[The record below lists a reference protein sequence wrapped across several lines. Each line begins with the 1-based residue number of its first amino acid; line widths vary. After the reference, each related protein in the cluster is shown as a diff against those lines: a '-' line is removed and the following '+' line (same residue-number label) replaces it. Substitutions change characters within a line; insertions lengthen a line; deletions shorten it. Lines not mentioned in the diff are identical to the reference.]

1 MMTSPAYDARSICS
15 HYDVI
20 FIVTSFATQLVTPTV
35 TGEHTYV
42 TDTLPR
48 LIYKDTQQLQLS
60 LSKHTTYN
68 ANTSPIYLSIQ
79 KM

>member
-1 MMTSPAYDARSICS
+1 MMTSRAYDARSPRS

-20 FIVTSFATQLVTPTV
+20 LIVTPFATQLVTPTV
-35 TGEHTYV
+35 TEERTYV

-60 LSKHTTYN
+60 LSKHISYN
-68 ANTSPIYLSIQ
+68 ANTSPIYLNIQ

>member
-1 MMTSPAYDARSICS
+1 MMTSRAHDARSPHS

-20 FIVTSFATQLVTPTV
+20 FIVTSLATQLVTPTV
-35 TGEHTYV
+35 TDERTYV
-42 TDTLPR
+42 MDTLPR

-68 ANTSPIYLSIQ
+68 ANTSPIYLNIQ

>member
-1 MMTSPAYDARSICS
+1 MMTPRAYSARSPHC

-20 FIVTSFATQLVTPTV
+20 LIGTSFATQLVTPTDMDKR
-35 TGEHTYV
+35 TQV

-68 ANTSPIYLSIQ
+68 ANTSPIYLNIQ